1 MATVGRKKKK
11 RREEK
16 KENGKKE
23 EKKKSK
29 RKAFKA
35 FTASIKAVTL
45 LRGGFIAP
53 LQPQQQLFSRAGLKR
68 RPEPAPCCSSVHGHF
83 PSPCSNSKIHFS
95 L

>member
-11 RREEK
+11 RREEE
-16 KENGKKE
+16 KENGKKRR
-23 EKKKSK
+23 KKKSK

-45 LRGGFIAP
+45 LCGGFIAP